1 MDIFSFGVHFT
12 DEVSCRL
19 HFKAQRDREGVICNR
34 CEGINHYWLQNKW
47 SYECKSCH
55 SRQSLR
61 SGTIM
66 ESSKLSF
73 MTWYKTIFLLS
84 TTKKGFSSKEIQRQ
98 LGLKRYEPVWAMV
111 DKLRKAMG
119 ERDERYTL
127 EGMIEMDEGY
137 FTIEASE
144 HQHKTQK
151 SGRGSKTKSNV
162 MIMAE
167 STVLENINTGQVERQ
182 CRYFKAKVLEDHK
195 ADATDKT
202 FENAIDDEQTIV
214 FTDKSTSY
222 VNIADYVEIHM
233 SSEKSNET
241 TTKETLK
248 WVHIAISN
256 AKRNFVGT
264 YHKIKKKYLQ
274 LYLNEFVYKLNRRY
288 FGERIFDRLII
299 AAITANGH

>member
-12 DEVSCRL
+12 DESSCRL
-19 HFKAQRDREGVICNR
+19 HFKEQRDKQGVVCHR
-34 CEGINHYWLQNKW
+34 CQGKDHYWLKNKW
-47 SYECKSCH
+47 SYQCKSCKA
-55 SRQSLR
+55 RISLR

-73 MTWYKTIFLLS
+73 MTWYKTIFLMS

-111 DKLRKAMG
+111 HKLRKAMG
-119 ERDERYTL
+119 ERDDRYTL

-144 HQHKTQK
+144 NDHKTQK

-167 STVLENINTGQVERQ
+167 STVLENPDTGEVERQ
-182 CRYFKAKVLEDHK
+182 CRYFKAKVLTDHK
-195 ADATDKT
+195 PQGTDQT
-202 FENAIDDEQTIV
+202 LQSSIDGNQNIV
-214 FTDKSTSY
+214 FTDQSTSY
-222 VNIADYVEIHM
+222 VNIADYVEIHV
-233 SSEKSNET
+233 SKKSNEQ

-264 YHKIKKKYLQ
+264 YHKIKAKYLQ

-288 FGERIFDRLII
+288 FGDKIFDRLVI
-299 AAITANGH
+299 ASITANGH

>member
-1 MDIFSFGVHFT
+1 MNIFSFGVHFT
-12 DEVSCRL
+12 DEKSCRL
-19 HFKAQRDREGVICNR
+19 HFKEQRDKEGVVCKR
-34 CEGINHYWLQNKW
+34 CKGTEHYWLQNKW
-47 SYECKSCH
+47 SYQCKSCN
-55 SRQSLR
+55 SRTSLR

-98 LGLKRYEPVWAMV
+98 LGVKRYEPVWAMV
-111 DKLRKAMG
+111 HKLRKAMG
-119 ERDERYTL
+119 QRDDRYTL

-137 FTIEASE
+137 FTVEASQQA
-144 HQHKTQK
+144 HNTQK
-151 SGRGSKTKSNV
+151 AGRGSKTKSNV
-162 MIMAE
+162 MVIAE
-167 STVLENINTGQVERQ
+167 STILEDINTGKVERQ
-182 CRYFKAKVLEDHK
+182 CRYFKAKVLDDHK
-195 ADATDKT
+195 AEGADQI
-202 FENAIDDEQTIV
+202 FEKAIDGDKTIV

-233 SSEKSNET
+233 SEKSDAK

-299 AAITANGH
+299 ASITANGH

>member
-1 MDIFSFGVHFT
+1 MNIFSFSAEFSS
-12 DEVSCRL
+12 EEACRK
-19 HFKAQRDREGVICNR
+19 HFKEERDKIGVICKK
-34 CEGINHYWLQNKW
+34 CSHTEHYWVKSQW
-47 SYECKSCH
+47 SYECKQCR
-55 SRQSLR
+55 SRTSLR

-66 ESSKLSF
+66 QSSNLSF
-73 MTWYKTIFLLS
+73 LIWYKTMFLL
-84 TTKKGFSSKEIQRQ
+84 TATKKGFSSKEIQRQ

-111 DKLRKAMG
+111 HKLRKAMG
-119 ERDERYTL
+119 NRDDRYTL

-144 HQHKTQK
+144 HQHQTQK
-151 SGRGSKTKSNV
+151 AGRGSKTKSNV

-167 STVLENINTGQVERQ
+167 STILEDLDTGKVERQ
-182 CRYFKAKVLEDHK
+182 CRYFKAKVLEDHQ
-195 ADATDKT
+195 ADGTDET
-202 FENAIDDEQTIV
+202 FKNAIANEETIV
-214 FTDKSTSY
+214 FTDQSTSY

-233 SSEKSNET
+233 SEKSNET

-256 AKRNFVGT
+256 AKRNFAGN

-288 FGERIFDRLII
+288 FGERIFDRLVI
-299 AAITANGH
+299 ASITGL